1 MKTIK
6 RSFLFCMLTC
16 LMILVIPTT
25 ARAATAS
32 LTTLKNNKTYSSYD
46 VTRDGKKD
54 KIKIVQTK
62 SYSTSG
68 TTARKVYVNGKYR
81 FTAEGCKGCTIYVFR
96 SGTKSVILSEFIYG
110 DGGSDFYAYQ
120 YSGGK
125 FKKKTLG
132 PNTLFYTE
140 AKRSGSYLKL
150 VSVPKHTGW
159 MLSFS
164 NYAPVPFEVVD
175 TYKMSNGL
183 LVKTSTYASVTGKT
197 SYYAKSTFTTGK
209 TPASVGQKNGP
220 TVKAGS
226 KVTLKSFYYRKSDH
240 CYYYKISVGGKTGWF
255 KDSIAIQFRSA

>member
-62 SYSTSG
+62 SYATSG

-240 CYYYKISVGGKTGWF
+240 CSKRF
-255 KDSIAIQFRSA
+255 KDYIIRT

>member
-62 SYSTSG
+62 SYATSG

-255 KDSIAIQFRSA
+255 KDSASIQFRSA

>member
-6 RSFLFCMLTC
+6 KGILLSLLTC
-16 LMILVIPTT
+16 LLLIVVPTS
-25 ARAATAS
+25 ARAASAS
-32 LTTLKNNKTYSSYD
+32 LVTLKNSKTYSSYD

-54 KIKIVQTK
+54 KIKIVQTE
-62 SYSTSG
+62 SYATSG
-68 TTARKVYVNGKYR
+68 TTARKVYVNGKAR

-164 NYAPVPFEVVD
+164 NYAPVPFKVVD

-240 CYYYKISVGGKTGWF
+240 YYYYKISVGGKTGWF

>member
-16 LMILVIPTT
+16 LMILVIPTS

-54 KIKIVQTK
+54 KIKIVETG
-62 SYSTSG
+62 ST
-68 TTARKVYVNGKYR
+68 TTTLTTRKVYVNGKYR
-81 FTAEGCKGCTIYVFR
+81 FKAEAFKGCFIYVFR
-96 SGTKSVILSEFIYG
+96 SGTKSVIVCECVAG
-110 DGGSDFYAYQ
+110 DGGHIISAYQ

-125 FKKKTLG
+125 FKKKELG
-132 PNTLFYTE
+132 PNTMFYTDV
-140 AKRSGSYLKL
+140 KRSGSYLKL
-150 VSVPKHTGW
+150 ISEPKHPGW
-159 MLSFS
+159 TMSFS
-164 NYAPVPFEVVD
+164 NYTQMPFKVVD

-209 TPASVGQKNGP
+209 TPASVGKKDGP
-220 TVKAGS
+220 KVRAGS

-240 CYYYKISVGGKTGWF
+240 YYYYKISAGGKTGWF

>member
-32 LTTLKNNKTYSSYD
+32 LTTLKNNNTYSSYD

-62 SYSTSG
+62 SYATSG

-255 KDSIAIQFRSA
+255 KDSASIQFRSA

>member
-16 LMILVIPTT
+16 LMILVIPTS
-25 ARAATAS
+25 AREASYS

-54 KIKIVQTK
+54 KIKIDQTK
-62 SYSTSG
+62 SYATSG

-255 KDSIAIQFRSA
+255 KDSASIQFRSA

>member
-1 MKTIK
+1 
-6 RSFLFCMLTC
+6 MLTC

-62 SYSTSG
+62 SYATSG

-255 KDSIAIQFRSA
+255 KDSASIQFRSA

>member
-46 VTRDGKKD
+46 VTRNGKKD

-62 SYSTSG
+62 SYATSG

-81 FTAEGCKGCTIYVFR
+81 FTAEGCKGCAIYVFR

-175 TYKMSNGL
+175 TYKSVKRSSGQDQHLCVCHRQDIL
-183 LVKTSTYASVTGKT
+183 LCEVDVH
-197 SYYAKSTFTTGK
+197 
-209 TPASVGQKNGP
+209 
-220 TVKAGS
+220 
-226 KVTLKSFYYRKSDH
+226 YRKN
-240 CYYYKISVGGKTGWF
+240 TG
-255 KDSIAIQFRSA
+255 FRRTEKRTDCQGRQ

>member
-25 ARAATAS
+25 ARAATAI

-62 SYSTSG
+62 SYATSG

-255 KDSIAIQFRSA
+255 KDSASIQFRSA

>member
-62 SYSTSG
+62 SYATSG

-110 DGGSDFYAYQ
+110 DGGRDFFTYP

-125 FKKKTLG
+125 FKKKELG
-132 PNTLFYTE
+132 PNTMFHTDV
-140 AKRSGSYLKL
+140 KRSGSYLKL
-150 VSVPKHTGW
+150 ISEPKHPGW
-159 MLSFS
+159 TMSFS
-164 NYAPVPFEVVD
+164 NYTQMPFKVVD

-209 TPASVGQKNGP
+209 TPASVGKKDGP
-220 TVKAGS
+220 KVRAGT

-240 CYYYKISVGGKTGWF
+240 YYYYKISVGGKTGWF